1 MDVKLAGL
9 SALVIV
15 LVIVAGALGVM
26 YSSLASKYSSLKSS
40 YSSLKGS
47 YSSLNTSY
55 TSLSASYSSL
65 KGEYS
70 SLQNMYSALESMYK
84 NQQADVVLAA
94 AMSHWNDI
102 AIESP
107 SLVAPQYLS
116 NATLHWIGGPLSG
129 VYTGISAIN
138 ATWNKFF
145 NMYETV
151 YWYTIVPPTVTPV
164 SPGVYNVTGYV
175 QFLVA
180 PTAAPINVLVL
191 NVTEVLTYVN
201 TSSGYLIENEVWKV
215 KPIPLTDVIAGYPGQ
230 EQLAESA
237 VLADAMSHWNDIAI
251 ESPSL
256 VIMQYAPDATLDWVG
271 GPLSGVYTGIPA
283 INATWNKFFN
293 MYETVYWYTIVPP
306 TVTMIS
312 PVEYNVTGYAQFFV
326 APTAAPL
333 DIFVLNV
340 TEVLTYTYNSSA
352 ASFQIT
358 HEVWKVKP
366 IPLTDVIAGYPGQE
380 QLIEGTVLAAAMS
393 HWNEI
398 AIESAPLVIAEY
410 APNATLD
417 WVGGPL
423 SGVYTGISAIN
434 ATWNKFFNM
443 YETVYWYTII
453 PPTVTMISPTE
464 YNVTG
469 YAQFFV
475 APTAVPIHPLV
486 LNVTEILTYV
496 YNESAAQFQITHEV
510 WKVKPLSL
518 SDVIA
523 GYPPQTYIEEQ
534 MALAQAY
541 AHWNDIAI
549 ENASLIIT
557 EYAPNATLHWI
568 GGPLSGNYTGI
579 STINATWTKFDNM
592 YEYVVW
598 YALVPPTVQV
608 KGDMAMVKA
617 PLQFVVFPY
626 PTASNPHPVE
636 LVLNVTEILYY
647 NYNATAMQW
656 QIVNEYWIVHPLSI
670 SDVAPGYSPGQYQ
683 G

>member
-1 MDVKLAGL
+1 MDVKLVGL
-9 SALVIV
+9 SALVVV
-15 LVIVAGALGVM
+15 LVIIAGALGVM
-26 YSSLASKYSSLKSS
+26 YSSLVSKYSSLKSS
-40 YSSLKGS
+40 YSSLKSS

-55 TSLSASYSSL
+55 TSLSSSYSSL
-65 KGEYS
+65 KSEYS
-70 SLQNMYSALESMYK
+70 SLQSDYSALESMYK
-84 NQQADVVLAA
+84 NQQVDVVLAA

-107 SLVAPQYLS
+107 SLVIMQYAPD
-116 NATLHWIGGPLSG
+116 ATLDWIGGPLSG
-129 VYTGISAIN
+129 VYSGISAIN

-151 YWYTIVPPTVTPV
+151 YWYTIVPPTVTMV
-164 SPGVYNVTGYV
+164 
-175 QFLVA
+175 
-180 PTAAPINVLVL
+180 
-191 NVTEVLTYVN
+191 
-201 TSSGYLIENEVWKV
+201 
-215 KPIPLTDVIAGYPGQ
+215 
-230 EQLAESA
+230 
-237 VLADAMSHWNDIAI
+237 
-251 ESPSL
+251 
-256 VIMQYAPDATLDWVG
+256 
-271 GPLSGVYTGIPA
+271 
-283 INATWNKFFN
+283 
-293 MYETVYWYTIVPP
+293 
-306 TVTMIS
+306 S
-312 PVEYNVTGYAQFFV
+312 PVEYNVTGYAQF
-326 APTAAPL
+326 L
-333 DIFVLNV
+333 
-340 TEVLTYTYNSSA
+340 
-352 ASFQIT
+352 
-358 HEVWKVKP
+358 
-366 IPLTDVIAGYPGQE
+366 
-380 QLIEGTVLAAAMS
+380 
-393 HWNEI
+393 
-398 AIESAPLVIAEY
+398 
-410 APNATLD
+410 
-417 WVGGPL
+417 
-423 SGVYTGISAIN
+423 
-434 ATWNKFFNM
+434 
-443 YETVYWYTII
+443 
-453 PPTVTMISPTE
+453 
-464 YNVTG
+464 
-469 YAQFFV
+469 V

-486 LNVTEILTYV
+486 LNVTEILTYT
-496 YNESAAQFQITHEV
+496 YNVSAAQFQITHEV

-579 STINATWTKFDNM
+579 SAINATWTKFDNM

-626 PTASNPHPVE
+626 PTASNQHPVE

-656 QIVNEYWIVHPLSI
+656 QIVNEYWIVHPLPI